1 MSATTSVVATTMV
14 NAAFLQ
20 EVKDSNLQFW
30 QNVHDFR
37 RLLNSGAGPIE
48 HASKLVKLLGE
59 LRDSMAIEF
68 SLEET
73 YGYIDGSYSVHSV
86 SAAKAGIAKR
96 QHREL
101 YLSLHEISET
111 AEEAQ
116 YRGTIA
122 EDFPHLV
129 SVCQEFLALL
139 ETHETHESELIRYE
153 LGMGRFGG

>member
-1 MSATTSVVATTMV
+1 MSTTTTAVATTMV

-30 QNVHDFR
+30 QNIHDFK
-37 RLLNSGAGPIE
+37 RLLYSAAGPIE
-48 HASKLVKLLGE
+48 HAAKLVKLLGE
-59 LRDSMAIEF
+59 LRDSMAVEF

-73 YGYIDGSYSVHSV
+73 YGYIDGSYSVQSV

-101 YLSLHEISET
+101 YLRLHEISES

-116 YRGTIA
+116 YRGTIVD
-122 EDFPHLV
+122 DFGSLV
-129 SVCQEFLALL
+129 SVCKEFLDSL
-139 ETHETHESELIRYE
+139 EAHEKHESELIRYE
-153 LGMGRFGG
+153 LGMGRFGR